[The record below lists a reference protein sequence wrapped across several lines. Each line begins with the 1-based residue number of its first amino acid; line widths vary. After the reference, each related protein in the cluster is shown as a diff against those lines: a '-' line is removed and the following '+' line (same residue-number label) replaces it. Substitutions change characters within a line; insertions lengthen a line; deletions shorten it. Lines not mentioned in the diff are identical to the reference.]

1 MRFHSLNRLFFK
13 SCSNCSIVTPST
25 PAAPLLALTLRYAS
39 QISCLEMSNDLP
51 CDLDSLTGSSQESWL
66 TTNEPGR
73 PAPFAPAPLQ
83 GLHRYYEA
91 VRPPAAHQY
100 SPPRSFSCLGF
111 SLPPADVNTSTGIIA
126 ARGSHVPCQRPNRA
140 RAASMPDNHQGSRQV
155 SPWLIPGQQLDPGSD
170 CHRYAYDTSSA
181 VHLRSPSRSP
191 PDASRAPFPWCS
203 SPRLIHRSNPR
214 RFTASPCRA
223 AVEGPPPSPAQHRN
237 HQRDL
242 LHRNLQ
248 PRSWRTIIG
257 VAAVSQPPISGVL
270 RVARGQSAQLAAQVT
285 GFVPIPTR
293 TCTPHPVLR
302 PLILGV
308 VSSVFPSGV
317 LRDQNRLDV
326 DVQLMQVDIREDRRH
341 HPALRTAAQ
350 RFMVPPVFQVLG
362 LQPLFDEPQKPVVVD
377 LLRQDPDHNIM
388 IQSPEAI
395 GDITLDEPR
404 GPGPESLYLP
414 QRGVAASLGSES
426 VRVVGER
433 RLVVRLQ
440 EQADHLP
447 DEFVRPGRQ
456 SQRS

>member
-1 MRFHSLNRLFFK
+1 M
-13 SCSNCSIVTPST
+13 
-25 PAAPLLALTLRYAS
+25 
-39 QISCLEMSNDLP
+39 
-51 CDLDSLTGSSQESWL
+51 

-237 HQRDL
+237 HQHDL

-248 PRSWRTIIG
+248 SRSWRT
-257 VAAVSQPPISGVL
+257 
-270 RVARGQSAQLAAQVT
+270 
-285 GFVPIPTR
+285 
-293 TCTPHPVLR
+293 
-302 PLILGV
+302 V
-308 VSSVFPSGV
+308 VSAPSACV
-317 LRDQNRLDV
+317 STPDS
-326 DVQLMQVDIREDRRH
+326 QL
-341 HPALRTAAQ
+341 T
-350 RFMVPPVFQVLG
+350 
-362 LQPLFDEPQKPVVVD
+362 
-377 LLRQDPDHNIM
+377 RQ
-388 IQSPEAI
+388 EA
-395 GDITLDEPR
+395 T
-404 GPGPESLYLP
+404 
-414 QRGVAASLGSES
+414 
-426 VRVVGER
+426 
-433 RLVVRLQ
+433 
-440 EQADHLP
+440 
-447 DEFVRPGRQ
+447 
-456 SQRS
+456 

>member
-237 HQRDL
+237 HQHDL

-248 PRSWRTIIG
+248 SRSWRTESRRGESHPPPLAEPCGSLSAYTAPI
-257 VAAVSQPPISGVL
+257 AQPSG
-270 RVARGQSAQLAAQVT
+270 
-285 GFVPIPTR
+285 
-293 TCTPHPVLR
+293 LR
-302 PLILGV
+302 PKRQCANKLGK
-308 VSSVFPSGV
+308 
-317 LRDQNRLDV
+317 RLATPA
-326 DVQLMQVDIREDRRH
+326 RNCFACRSRRRSH
-341 HPALRTAAQ
+341 LYFRQAQ
-350 RFMVPPVFQVLG
+350 RT
-362 LQPLFDEPQKPVVVD
+362 
-377 LLRQDPDHNIM
+377 R
-388 IQSPEAI
+388 
-395 GDITLDEPR
+395 
-404 GPGPESLYLP
+404 
-414 QRGVAASLGSES
+414 
-426 VRVVGER
+426 
-433 RLVVRLQ
+433 
-440 EQADHLP
+440 
-447 DEFVRPGRQ
+447 
-456 SQRS
+456 

>member
-1 MRFHSLNRLFFK
+1 
-13 SCSNCSIVTPST
+13 
-25 PAAPLLALTLRYAS
+25 
-39 QISCLEMSNDLP
+39 
-51 CDLDSLTGSSQESWL
+51 L

-237 HQRDL
+237 HQHDL

-248 PRSWRTIIG
+248 SRSWRTIIAIPLERNRRELPRQPH
-257 VAAVSQPPISGVL
+257 VERVMEKQISQY
-270 RVARGQSAQLAAQVT
+270 RGN
-285 GFVPIPTR
+285 G
-293 TCTPHPVLR
+293 
-302 PLILGV
+302 
-308 VSSVFPSGV
+308 
-317 LRDQNRLDV
+317 
-326 DVQLMQVDIREDRRH
+326 
-341 HPALRTAAQ
+341 
-350 RFMVPPVFQVLG
+350 
-362 LQPLFDEPQKPVVVD
+362 
-377 LLRQDPDHNIM
+377 
-388 IQSPEAI
+388 
-395 GDITLDEPR
+395 
-404 GPGPESLYLP
+404 
-414 QRGVAASLGSES
+414 
-426 VRVVGER
+426 
-433 RLVVRLQ
+433 
-440 EQADHLP
+440 
-447 DEFVRPGRQ
+447 
-456 SQRS
+456 